1 MKRKLLVLG
10 AIMICL
16 SIISVGTLTYFTA
29 EERTHNK
36 ITMGGIDIAI
46 VETYDDWVQDEN
58 DPNLY
63 KINNAEPGQRW
74 EKAVAVKNIGEN
86 NVWVRAQ
93 ISLSITLADGVTKG
107 DARYINLVTD
117 NTKWS
122 YDSNDGLYY
131 YTEILSPGETT
142 ENILNLIEL
151 DGAMGNEYMNCTIEI
166 VTNAYAVQSDNN
178 GVTWVDAT
186 GWPVTY

>member
-10 AIMICL
+10 AIIICL

-46 VETYDDWVQDEN
+46 VETFDDWTQDEE

-63 KINNAEPGQRW
+63 KITNAEPGQRW
-74 EKAVAVKNIGEN
+74 EKAVAIQNIGEN
-86 NVWVRAQ
+86 DVWVRAQ
-93 ISLSITLADGVTKG
+93 LTLSITLADGVTKG

-117 NTKWS
+117 DTKWY
-122 YDSNDGLYY
+122 YDSTDGLYY

-166 VTNAYAVQSDNN
+166 VTRAYAVQSDNN

>member
-151 DGAMGNEYMNCTIEI
+151 DGTMGNEYMNCTIEI

>member
-86 NVWVRAQ
+86 NVWIRAQ

>member
-122 YDSNDGLYY
+122 YDSDDGLYY